1 MLRKS
6 AFLAALFFLSGC
18 SDPYS
23 PDHPS
28 LKGLLA
34 APDEITMDG
43 RRLTLETYL
52 WHNLMPGFGPV
63 ERPLLALIRVTA
75 VDQLP
80 FPSTVD
86 ADRLW
91 IIYQSA
97 IWETE
102 LSETITEG
110 PHQLSKMAR
119 DGPKWGPSVYVDV
132 IVRIVY
138 ISGKRYL
145 LRASHQLIGAAY

>member
-1 MLRKS
+1 MHKRTVLVAVFVFVS
-6 AFLAALFFLSGC
+6 AC
-18 SDPYS
+18 SNPYS

-34 APDEITMDG
+34 APEEITLDG

-52 WHNLMPGFGPV
+52 WRDLMPGGL
-63 ERPLLALIRVTA
+63 EKRPLLALVRVTA
-75 VDQLP
+75 VDRLP

-91 IIYQSA
+91 IVYQGA
-97 IWETE
+97 IWEKE
-102 LSETITEG
+102 LSETIIES
-110 PHQLSKMAR
+110 PYQLSKMAR
-119 DGPKWGPSVYVDV
+119 EGPEWGPSVYVDV
-132 IVRIVY
+132 IVRIVH
-138 ISGKRYL
+138 ISGSRYL

>member
-1 MLRKS
+1 MLKR
-6 AFLAALFFLSGC
+6 AGFVAMLIFISGC
-18 SDPYS
+18 TNPFS

-34 APDEITMDG
+34 APEEITMDG

-52 WHNLMPGFGPV
+52 WRNLMPGGEQV

-75 VDQLP
+75 VDRLP

-91 IIYQSA
+91 IVYQGA
-97 IWETE
+97 IWEKE
-102 LSETITEG
+102 LFETMNES

-119 DGPKWGPSVYVDV
+119 EGPEWGPSVYVDA
-132 IVRIVY
+132 IVRIVH
-138 ISGKRYL
+138 ISGGRYL